1 MLSKLKLNQLY
12 FKDTQLKS
20 IRPIIVRVYLSV
32 LQGNPD
38 IPRIITGHGSGRQDM
53 IFGLHRFVQLIV
65 FYFIAVIP
73 VYPHMGIG
81 PYKTGRIFT
90 DLKYLPAAQPFFYT
104 QGTKRTGK

>member
-1 MLSKLKLNQLY
+1 MKNILK
-12 FKDTQLKS
+12 K
-20 IRPIIVRVYLSV
+20 YLT
-32 LQGNPD
+32 N
-38 IPRIITGHGSGRQDM
+38 RKRQDM